1 MTTTSSITFIGH
13 TEAGA
18 GNSVNFTFSNIPQTF
33 TDLLLVTSLRSNR
46 DAKVERA
53 RVVLN
58 GDQANNYTYRT
69 FVGTGTSTFGEGITT
84 NGMIFYSAN
93 GNTATAS
100 TFSTV
105 KVLLPNYTVSGT
117 VKVASLDGSWASFE
131 TNESW
136 REMNTGTWNGTTPVT
151 SLSLVMDFGSVWL
164 QHSSAT
170 LYGITKGSSGGVT
183 VS

>member
-1 MTTTSSITFIGH
+1 MSSMRVIGH
-13 TEAGA
+13 TEVGA
-18 GNSVNFTFSNIPQTF
+18 GNAVNITFSNIPQTF

-46 DAKVERA
+46 DAKLDRA

-69 FVGTGTSTFGEGITT
+69 FVGTGTSIFGEGITT

-93 GNTATAS
+93 GNTASAS

-105 KVLLPNYTVSGT
+105 KVLLPNYRVSGI

-136 REMNTGTWNGTTPVT
+136 REMNTGTWNGTTAIT
-151 SLSLVMDFGSVWL
+151 SLSLVMDFGTAWL
-164 QHSSAT
+164 QYSSST
-170 LYGITKGSSGGVT
+170 LYGITAGSSGGVT